1 MPNSRRSRLAL
12 CLSPLFLGACAADG
26 GSGFTGR
33 LSARIT
39 GVGDESAVA
48 GRTAFVQIEGIRVKE
63 KRMVAKEIDPGD
75 AIESNSMVR
84 VDVDQ
89 VVGARSY
96 NYNVIMAPPSGSSA
110 EARGWIKQMIPPE
123 EVSASGSPA
132 PAYYL
137 DTSGGL
143 IAWGY
148 WPYFSDRW
156 VSAAATGTTI
166 AIETDSASK
175 TSYVYLLPENP
186 LPSPPP
192 GVIITCLADTSRTV
206 NIVNSTPST
215 TLFVEIKNCG
225 TTMTW
230 PPTINSVLPGTPRE
244 DFVERMNDA
253 MTAAAW

>member
-26 GSGFTGR
+26 GSGFAGR

-75 AIESNSMVR
+75 AIESKSMVR

-89 VVGARSY
+89 VVGGCSY

-110 EARGWIKQMIPPE
+110 EARGWIKQIIPPY
-123 EVSASGSPA
+123 EVSTSGSPA
-132 PAYYL
+132 PAFYL

-175 TSYVYLLPENP
+175 TSYVYLL
-186 LPSPPP
+186 S
-192 GVIITCLADTSRTV
+192 GTKVTITCLAATSRTV
-206 NIVNSTPST
+206 DIET
-215 TLFVEIKNCG
+215 TNRYVEIKDCADM
-225 TTMTW
+225 TTTW
-230 PPTINSVLPGTPRE
+230 PPAINSVPPGTPRE
-244 DFVERMNDA
+244 DFVKRMNDA
-253 MTAAAW
+253 MTASAW